1 MNPDAKYE
9 AAVETPG
16 LMKWV
21 GTDPQRA
28 DQAAM
33 FKLAGPSGEK
43 KFIGRK
49 DNSIFGHGWNDMS
62 HADTILAAA
71 PTKTIAPQRKHE
83 LIKQTDAL
91 LAVEDCWASVRAL
104 AEVLMA
110 NPSLQLT
117 NAHFIAGIAA
127 LRSASRSSQT

>member
-1 MNPDAKYE
+1 
-9 AAVETPG
+9 
-16 LMKWV
+16 
-21 GTDPQRA
+21 
-28 DQAAM
+28 
-33 FKLAGPSGEK
+33 
-43 KFIGRK
+43 
-49 DNSIFGHGWNDMS
+49 MS

-104 AEVLMA
+104 AEVLIA

-117 NAHFIAGIAA
+117 NAHRIAGIAA
-127 LRSASRSSQT
+127 LRVRLSQPPDLSSLFRATPTGDVA